1 MPWSETSPMNQRLL
15 FLADYQHDRFSF
27 AELCARF
34 GISRKT
40 GYKLVARYEAEGT
53 DGMKERSR
61 RPHHCPFASDP
72 SCVAA
77 LLDLRHKHPTWGAKK
92 LLGILTRRQ
101 PRAPWPAPST
111 VALILARHGL
121 IRSPRRRR
129 TPLHPG
135 RPLTPMTAPN
145 AIWTA
150 DFKGQFKTLD
160 GLYCFPLTIVDGF
173 SRYLLTCRALGSVR
187 HRETRPV
194 FERLF
199 REYGLPDRIRT
210 DNGAPFASMA
220 LGRLSQLSVW
230 WIRLGIRPEL
240 IEPGQPQQNGRHERM
255 HRTLKA
261 ETTRPVAAH
270 RRSQQRRFDTWRVEY
285 NTERP
290 HEALGQRAPS
300 ALYRPSTRPFPS
312 KLLAL
317 EYPNHFDVRLV
328 STNGGI
334 RWNSRWVNVS
344 HLLGHEYIG
353 LEPIDDG
360 IWNVYFGPLWLGRFH
375 ERLLKVIG
383 LDNTVSRNKKKVL
396 PMSLD

>member
-15 FLADYQHDRFSF
+15 FLADYQRDRFSF

-53 DGMKERSR
+53 DGVKERSR

-72 SCVAA
+72 SGVAA
-77 LLDLRHKHPTWGAKK
+77 LLDLRHKPPTWGAKK

-160 GLYCFPLTIVDGF
+160 GICCFPLTIVDGF
-173 SRYLLTCRALGSVR
+173 SRYLLTCRALGSVQ

-199 REYGLPDRIRT
+199 REYGLPERLRT

-261 ETTRPVAAH
+261 ETTRPAATH

-300 ALYRPSTRPFPS
+300 ALYTPSSRSFPS
-312 KLLAL
+312 KLPAL
-317 EYPNHFDVRLV
+317 EYPSHFDVRLV

-360 IWNVYFGPLWLGRFH
+360 IWNVYFGPLWLGRLH

>member
-1 MPWSETSPMNQRLL
+1 MNQRLL
-15 FLADYQHDRFSF
+15 FLADYQRDRFSF

-53 DGMKERSR
+53 DGLKERSR
-61 RPHHCPFASDP
+61 RPRHCPFASDP
-72 SCVAA
+72 NCVAA

-101 PRAPWPAPST
+101 PGAAWPAPST

-129 TPLHPG
+129 APLHPG
-135 RPLTPMTAPN
+135 RPLTPMIAPN

-160 GLYCFPLTIVDGF
+160 GIYCFPLTIVDGF
-173 SRYLLTCRALGSVR
+173 SRYLLSCRALGSVR
-187 HRETRPV
+187 HCETRPV

-210 DNGAPFASMA
+210 DNGTPFASMA

-230 WIRLGIRPEL
+230 WVRLGIRPEL

-261 ETTRPVAAH
+261 ETTRPAASH
-270 RRSQQRRFDTWRVEY
+270 RRSQQRRFDIWRTEY

-290 HEALGQRAPS
+290 HEALGQRAPA
-300 ALYRPSTRPFPS
+300 ALYTPSTRPFPN
-312 KLLAL
+312 KLPAL
-317 EYPNHFDVRLV
+317 EYPSHFDVRLV